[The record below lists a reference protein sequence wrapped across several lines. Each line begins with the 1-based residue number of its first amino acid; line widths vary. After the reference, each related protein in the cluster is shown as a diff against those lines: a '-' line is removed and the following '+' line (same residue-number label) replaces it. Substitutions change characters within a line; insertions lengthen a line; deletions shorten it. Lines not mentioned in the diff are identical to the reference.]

1 MILWNKVMENTNCW
15 FTFYETQ
22 SAALWVIF
30 PPSLYHARGF
40 TPISLTLRR
49 MSLSLKAAGSTVL
62 IG

>member
-1 MILWNKVMENTNCW
+1 MTLWNKVTENKNCW

-22 SAALWVIF
+22 GAALWVLF
-30 PPSLYHARGF
+30 LPSLYRSRGF

-49 MSLSLKAAGSTVL
+49 MSLSLKAAGSTLL